1 MGPAGAPLNQVP
13 RQAVAT
19 CMRFC
24 ISIRKQQV
32 EDTSPTQSSSQQLNT
47 GVKRH
52 PNFDRDHATDRQA
65 PHGLRGHRLCR
76 VVCTSGGD
84 LARGGIDSP
93 TFVRLAPSSCSC
105 RGWPPSRSCGD
116 AHEAGGRSRGASDSP
131 HLALSQRGVVVS
143 RGLFVLGR
151 GEQSIPFFLLN
162 VTLSGG
168 ARQSER
174 TRDGGRGGWLARI
187 PAARAALANELSS
200 SDNHRRARL
209 GALAH
214 AGNPDGLQL
223 SRDPERDEVARTSP
237 P

>member
-1 MGPAGAPLNQVP
+1 
-13 RQAVAT
+13 
-19 CMRFC
+19 MR
-24 ISIRKQQV
+24 
-32 EDTSPTQSSSQQLNT
+32 PT
-47 GVKRH
+47 VKRLMVYVVTV
-52 PNFDRDHATDRQA
+52 FAVSYALQA
-65 PHGLRGHRLCR
+65 AIWLEAASTRRPSCGW
-76 VVCTSGGD
+76 
-84 LARGGIDSP
+84 P
-93 TFVRLAPSSCSC
+93 PSSCSC

-131 HLALSQRGVVVS
+131 HVALGQRGVVVS

-214 AGNPDGLQL
+214 AGNPDGLPL

>member
-1 MGPAGAPLNQVP
+1 MP

-65 PHGLRGHRLCR
+65 PRGLRGHRLCR

-116 AHEAGGRSRGASDSP
+116 AHEAGDRSRGASDSP
-131 HLALSQRGVVVS
+131 HLALGQRGVVVS

-151 GEQSIPFFLLN
+151 GEQSVPFFLLN
-162 VTLSGG
+162 VTLTAVALGSLNGLVTVG
-168 ARQSER
+168 EEV
-174 TRDGGRGGWLARI
+174 GWRGYLQ
-187 PAARAALANELSS
+187 PALLSQAS
-200 SDNHRRARL
+200 FRRAIIIVGL
-209 GALAH
+209 VWAH
-214 AGNPDGLQL
+214 WHTPVILMGYNYPETL
-223 SRDPERDEVARTSP
+223 SATK
-237 P
+237 